1 MRTGWVWY
9 QLPPV
14 SDGTVVVGISLGFN
28 LGRLEM
34 IQLTDTDKTY
44 GANWRQSS
52 EEGERSRA
60 ESISRWLN
68 AKGFP
73 PGAYRWGA
81 ISAGFDPKGGFG
93 SATVRF
99 CSLTSYRSVP
109 GTSVTDYSGDMGN
122 SLAPKGFSAHSTFP
136 HSWSKKPNS

>member
-1 MRTGWVWY
+1 VNTTEFELQLPTGVCISRKLTEQALLASLPGIEDSRRDMCTGWVWY

-34 IQLTDTDKTY
+34 IQLTDSDKTY
-44 GANWRQSS
+44 GANWRQWS

-81 ISAGFDPKGGFG
+81 ISAGFDPRGGFG

-99 CSLTSYRSVP
+99 VP
-109 GTSVTDYSGDMGN
+109 
-122 SLAPKGFSAHSTFP
+122 
-136 HSWSKKPNS
+136 